1 VGVGVGV
8 GVGLSECTRP
18 ISNWKVRVCGCGGKM
33 RVGEIMN
40 SQVNKC
46 DSRDCI
52 AGQCVAREVEVGVG
66 VEVEVEGGDRG

>member
-1 VGVGVGV
+1 
-8 GVGLSECTRP
+8 
-18 ISNWKVRVCGCGGKM
+18 M